1 LREGPEIGSV
11 SDGAWLRV
19 GARVME
25 HDGSVPTSPRTAGGT
40 RYSGPLAV
48 TALRFGAEDVRVV
61 RPADPDRL
69 LDDPGVLDWNRR
81 DDYMPYWA
89 YLWPGAYLLAEAV
102 AGEDWRENG
111 GDTAS
116 EALEIGCGLGLAGLV
131 AMARG
136 LRVQFSDYDRTP
148 LDFVARSVAENGF
161 DERRYRTRLL
171 DWRNPPDERFR
182 WILGADVTYEAR
194 LVPLVAGV
202 LAAMLAPGGLGLIAS
217 PYRVADE
224 GFPAAV
230 RSHGL
235 SCRAEPATA
244 RTEDGRPI
252 AGTIYR
258 VTR

>member
-1 LREGPEIGSV
+1 
-11 SDGAWLRV
+11 
-19 GARVME
+19 M
-25 HDGSVPTSPRTAGGT
+25 TGGT
-40 RYSGPLAV
+40 QYSGPV
-48 TALRFGAEDVRVV
+48 TVTPLRFGAEEIRVV

-102 AGEDWRENG
+102 AREEWGEIG
-111 GDTAS
+111 GDSPT

-148 LDFVARSVAENGF
+148 LEFVARSAAENGF
-161 DERRYRTRLL
+161 EEGRYRTRLL
-171 DWRNPPDERFR
+171 DWRKLPDERFPV
-182 WILGADVTYEAR
+182 ILGADVTYEAR

-202 LAAMLAPGGLGLIAS
+202 LAAMLVPGGLGLIAS

-224 GFPAAV
+224 GFRAV
-230 RSHGL
+230 VQSHGL
-235 SCRAEPATA
+235 ACRAEAATA
-244 RTEDGRPI
+244 RGEDGRPI
-252 AGTIYR
+252 TGTIYR
-258 VTR
+258 VTH

>member
-1 LREGPEIGSV
+1 
-11 SDGAWLRV
+11 
-19 GARVME
+19 
-25 HDGSVPTSPRTAGGT
+25 
-40 RYSGPLAV
+40 V
-48 TALRFGAEDVRVV
+48 TTLRFGAHDIRVV

-102 AGEDWRENG
+102 ACGEWLKTGSE
-111 GDTAS
+111 API

-136 LRVQFSDYDRTP
+136 FRVQFSDYDRTP
-148 LDFVARSVAENGF
+148 LEFVARSAAENAF
-161 DERRYRTRLL
+161 DEGRYGTRLL
-171 DWRNPPDERFR
+171 DWRNLPDERFPV
-182 WILGADVTYEAR
+182 ILGADVTYETR
-194 LVPLVAGV
+194 LVPLVANV
-202 LAAMLAPGGLGLIAS
+202 LAAMLAPGGVGLITS

-230 RSHGL
+230 QSHGL
-235 SCRAEPATA
+235 ACRAEPAAA
-244 RTEDGRPI
+244 RAEDGRPI